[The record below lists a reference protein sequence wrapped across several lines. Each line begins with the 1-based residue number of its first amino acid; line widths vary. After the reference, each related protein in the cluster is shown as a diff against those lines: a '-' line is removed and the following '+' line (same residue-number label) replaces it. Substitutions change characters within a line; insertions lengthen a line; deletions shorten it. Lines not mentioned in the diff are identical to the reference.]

1 MVPLPSAASRLA
13 RASRHDVEAESTPAE
28 GTWPHRLSHDP
39 LLRVSDVLR
48 LVQTEFPALT
58 PSKLR
63 FLDSQGLVS
72 PVRTASGYR
81 QYSPADVER
90 VRFVLRQQ
98 RDHYRPLAVIAE
110 HLAALDAGTMHE
122 AIAPRALDEDAP
134 AYLSA
139 DALATSAG
147 VDPEVVAAAVEAG
160 AITQATPAGFDREAV
175 SAVAAA
181 GAYLSAGGDV
191 RTLRGLVRAAQREA
205 ELAESAA
212 APRRARGDG
221 EGADAREEALSE
233 AAIGVFAACVRG
245 SVRR

>member
-1 MVPLPSAASRLA
+1 MVSLPSAASRLERAAAHHA
-13 RASRHDVEAESTPAE
+13 RAEPTPTE

-122 AIAPRALDEDAP
+122 AVAPRVLDDDAP

-139 DALATSAG
+139 EALATSAG
-147 VDPEVVAAAVEAG
+147 VEPEVVSAAVEAG
-160 AITQATPAGFDREAV
+160 VISQTTPAGFDRDAV
-175 SAVAAA
+175 TAIAAA

-191 RTLRGLVRAAQREA
+191 RTLRGLVRAAHREA

-233 AAIGVFAACVRG
+233 AAIGLFAACVRG